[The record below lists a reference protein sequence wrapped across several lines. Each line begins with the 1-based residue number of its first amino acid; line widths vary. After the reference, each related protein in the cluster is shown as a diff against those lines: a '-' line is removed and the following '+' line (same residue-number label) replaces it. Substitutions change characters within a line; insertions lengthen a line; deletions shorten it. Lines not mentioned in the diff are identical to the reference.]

1 MIEPAPQTPEGRP
14 HRVPADS
21 LQMSVAEKLA
31 CEWEAR
37 HDVAARGRIAD
48 PAPVQHYLEH
58 VRCEDNRHPTR
69 QHHPRARRGHAE
81 VDGQDGAVP
90 PGVRSWLRWGE
101 DGAGPSGS
109 IIPRGC

>member
-58 VRCEDNRHPTR
+58 ARCEDNRHPAR
-69 QHHPRARRGHAE
+69 QHHPHARRGNAE
-81 VDGQDGAVP
+81 VDGQDGGVS